1 MNAQGVSQS
10 GPDEPLSGRTPAK
23 AAGISRNAISF
34 ATPTDEF
41 DASRGR
47 NQAPGRLRQ
56 EELRRALLDES
67 ISKVSAPGAQAA
79 RRGRP
84 SGLMPVRRGATYR

>member
-23 AAGISRNAISF
+23 AACVSRNAIYF
-34 ATPTDEF
+34 ASPTDEF
-41 DASRGR
+41 NATRGR
-47 NQAPGRLRQ
+47 FQAPGRPRQ
-56 EELRRALLDES
+56 EELRRAVPDES
-67 ISKVSAPGAQAA
+67 ISKLSAPGAQAA

-84 SGLMPVRRGATYR
+84 SRF